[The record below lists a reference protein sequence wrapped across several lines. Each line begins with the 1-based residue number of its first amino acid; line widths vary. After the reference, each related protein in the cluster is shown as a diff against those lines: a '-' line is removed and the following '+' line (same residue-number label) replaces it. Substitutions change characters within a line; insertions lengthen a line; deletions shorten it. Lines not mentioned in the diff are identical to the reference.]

1 MSHEIRV
8 VAVLLAREGKED
20 QVEQIL
26 RACIQPS
33 RAEAGCLAYT
43 LHRSIDQPGQFV
55 FFERW
60 SSREAIDLHR
70 QMPHYKTLSN
80 ALIDMLIDRKVLLL
94 EEVPSSPELLTS
106 SGIMS

>member
-1 MSHEIRV
+1 MNHEIRV

-70 QMPHYKTLSN
+70 QMHHYKTLSD

-94 EEVPSSPELLTS
+94 EEIPNSPESLSS
-106 SGIMS
+106 SGNMS